1 MSNHHGWSQR
11 GLLLQPLLR
20 HGFRT
25 AIRVLLSDYETLV
38 GAPRRIQSRTSAG
51 WNLLPRT
58 PNFCATSRPRL
69 YARRTVSS
77 WQPMYSA
84 TSNAV
89 MSRFGSPLF
98 ADVTSAGGCV
108 VSAVCADSVQ
118 VVFLIAPS
126 AQLRRR
132 TTRSTP
138 GSRGRRTES
147 GWCDGSS
154 DRPEANG
161 SRGGPGKR
169 P

>member
-58 PNFCATSRPRL
+58 PNRCETSRPRK

-77 WQPMYSA
+77 WHPMNSA

-89 MSRFGSPLF
+89 ISRFGNPLF
-98 ADVTSAGGCV
+98 VGVSAGGRV
-108 VSAVCADSVQ
+108 VSAVCADSVY
-118 VVFLIAPS
+118 VVFLI
-126 AQLRRR
+126 
-132 TTRSTP
+132 
-138 GSRGRRTES
+138 
-147 GWCDGSS
+147 
-154 DRPEANG
+154 
-161 SRGGPGKR
+161 
-169 P
+169 